1 MPITDLQ
8 DIIKYAKEIGVLK
21 PKQEEDE
28 LELDDS
34 WLSQYKL
41 KMDIIKKMNRNRNT
55 HPCLKSLNL
64 QLH

>member
-41 KMDIIKKMNRNRNT
+41 KMDIIKKNEQ
-55 HPCLKSLNL
+55 K
-64 QLH
+64 